1 MKRIA
6 FYGRVSTEDQQDP
19 EASRQWQLSRA
30 QSLIAP
36 HGGEIVDEYFDV
48 GESRSVPWKRRPE
61 AGRLLASLTDEN
73 RGFDA
78 VVIGEPQRAF
88 YGSQYSDTFPLFVHF
103 GVELWVPEIGGPIDP
118 ASDAHDLIMNLYGGM
133 GKGERNRIK
142 TRVRTA
148 MNAQVA
154 LDGRYQGGRPP
165 YGYRLADAGPHPNP
179 AKAADGRRLHVLEPH
194 PDYAPIV
201 KRIFSD
207 YLDGT
212 GIKAIASAL
221 TAEGIPSPS
230 AADPNRNRHRSSSRG
245 AWGQSAIRAILKNPR
260 YTGYQVWARQRK
272 DEVLLDIDD
281 VAAGHVT
288 KQRWNPEDEWQWS
301 REPAHEALISKDDWQ
316 AVQDEF
322 AAGTRR
328 SAPSRRRT
336 HDYMLKGMITCS
348 SCGRKLVANVVRGRL
363 QYRCRMK
370 DEYPGLDHPRSL
382 SVREDQLLPT
392 IDRWLAQL
400 FDEDHI
406 DETVSSLAN
415 VESND
420 INTAEEMAARR
431 TIKECDKRIANFE
444 TALGVTDDADTIAG
458 FARQIERTR
467 AERKSAE
474 LRLRRLTTGKGLTE
488 EEIRTVVQSLAD
500 AVELLAAASP
510 EDRRRVYEAAQLE
523 VLYDHENR
531 RAQLSVAPRV
541 TGGVGGATQ
550 TPSTYIPWIGSYAA
564 A

>member
-1 MKRIA
+1 MKQIA

-30 QSLIAP
+30 QSLVDP
-36 HGGEIVDEYFDV
+36 HGGQIVAEYFDV

-61 AGRLLASLTDEN
+61 AGRLLAALTDEN

-118 ASDAHDLIMNLYGGM
+118 SSDAHDLIMNLYGGM

-207 YLDGT
+207 YLGGT

-230 AADPNRNRHRSSSRG
+230 ASDPSRNRHRSSSRG
-245 AWGQSAIRAILKNPR
+245 AWGQSAVRAILKNPR

-301 REPAHEALISKDDWQ
+301 REPAHEALISKHDWQ
-316 AVQDEF
+316 SVQDEF
-322 AAGTRR
+322 TAGTRR

-348 SCGRKLVANVVRGRL
+348 SCGRKLVANVVHGRL

-370 DEYPGLDHPRSL
+370 DEYPGIDHPRSL

-400 FDEDHI
+400 FDEHHI
-406 DETVSSLAN
+406 DATVSSLAN
-415 VESND
+415 VETND

-467 AERKSAE
+467 AERKNAE
-474 LRLRRLTTGKGLTE
+474 LRLRKLTTGKGLTQD
-488 EEIRTVVQSLAD
+488 EIRAVVRNLAD
-500 AVELLAAASP
+500 AVALLSAASP

-523 VLYDHENR
+523 VLYDHEGR

-541 TGGVGGATQ
+541 TGGVGGGT
-550 TPSTYIPWIGSYAA
+550 
-564 A
+564 

>member
-1 MKRIA
+1 MKPVA

-19 EASRQWQLSRA
+19 EASRQWQRSRA
-30 QSLIAP
+30 QALVEP
-36 HGGEIVDEYFDV
+36 HGGEIVAEFFDV
-48 GESRSVPWKRRPE
+48 GESRSLPWKRRPQ
-61 AGRLLASLTDEN
+61 ARRLLDALADHG

-88 YGSQYSDTFPLFVHF
+88 YGSQYGDTFPLFVHF

-148 MNAQVA
+148 MSAQVA
-154 LDGRYQGGRPP
+154 LDGKFQGGRPP

-179 AKAADGRRLHVLEPH
+179 AKAADGRRLHTLEPH
-194 PDYAPIV
+194 PDYAPV
-201 KRIFSD
+201 VQRIYTEFLAGS
-207 YLDGT
+207 
-212 GIKAIASAL
+212 GIKAIATTL
-221 TAEGIPSPS
+221 THEGIPSPS
-230 AADPNRNRHRSSSRG
+230 AADPARNRHRASSRG
-245 AWGQSAIRAILKNPR
+245 AWGQSAVRAILKNPR

-288 KQRWNPEDEWQWS
+288 KQRWNPEDQWQWS
-301 REPAHEALISKDDWQ
+301 REPSHTALVSRDDWN
-316 AVQDEF
+316 AAQDVF
-322 AAGTRR
+322 TAGNRK
-328 SAPSRRRT
+328 SQPQRRRQ
-336 HDYMLKGMITCS
+336 HDYLLKGMITCS
-348 SCGRKLVANVVRGRL
+348 VCGRKLIANTIRGRL

-382 SVREDQLLPT
+382 SVREDHLLPT
-392 IDRWLAQL
+392 IDNWLGQL
-400 FDEDHI
+400 FDDDHLDDTI
-406 DETVSSLAN
+406 ESLADL
-415 VESND
+415 ETD
-420 INTAEEMAARR
+420 QIDAAEELAARR
-431 TIKECDKRIANFE
+431 TIKDCDKRITNFE
-444 TALGVTDDADTIAG
+444 TALGLTDDADTLAG

-474 LRLRRLTTGKGLTE
+474 LRLRRLTTGKGMTE
-488 EEIRTVVQSLAD
+488 DEIRDVVRSLAEAVKLLSD
-500 AVELLAAASP
+500 ASA

-541 TGGVGGATQ
+541 TGGVGGGT
-550 TPSTYIPWIGSYAA
+550 
-564 A
+564 

>member
-245 AWGQSAIRAILKNPR
+245 AWGQSAVRAILKNPR

-406 DETVSSLAN
+406 DETVSSLAK

-444 TALGVTDDADTIAG
+444 TALGVTDDADTITG

-467 AERKSAE
+467 AERKNAE

-488 EEIRTVVQSLAD
+488 DEIRAVVQSLAD

-541 TGGVGGATQ
+541 TGGVGGGT
-550 TPSTYIPWIGSYAA
+550 
-564 A
+564 

>member
-30 QSLIAP
+30 ESLIAP

-61 AGRLLASLTDEN
+61 AGRLLAALTDEN

-103 GVELWVPEIGGPIDP
+103 GVELWIPEIGGPIDP
-118 ASDAHDLIMNLYGGM
+118 GSDAHDLIMNLYGGM

-154 LDGRYQGGRPP
+154 LDGRYQGGRPR

-201 KRIFSD
+201 KRIFSE
-207 YLDGT
+207 YLEGT

-245 AWGQSAIRAILKNPR
+245 AWGQSAVRAILKNPR

-301 REPAHEALISKDDWQ
+301 REPAHEALISKNDWQ

-406 DETVSSLAN
+406 DETVSSLAK

-467 AERKSAE
+467 AERKNAE

-541 TGGVGGATQ
+541 TGGVGGGT
-550 TPSTYIPWIGSYAA
+550 
-564 A
+564 